1 MARALPHTLSFAD
14 LPPLPELYILWHPEC
29 THGAAIAWQIR
40 QWLRPAAGQ
49 GPQIFYRGEPAPGSE
64 SRLPLPLPGENRPWP
79 ADILAPAT
87 GHTLQIVIPLLDH
100 HMVADPAWRWWLEQL
115 SGEAETL
122 KAKPCGPDG
131 KNLRRMFLPVALT
144 RTAFNAPASV
154 AKQNF
159 LRIPDVLDRPA
170 ESLWVEPLQSP
181 LLGSLL
187 KPLTE
192 ALCNIVLNDSPVD
205 AEVSARKA
213 APLRLFISHAK
224 SDGTGPASRLRDY
237 IYSRTQLAA
246 FYDEN
251 NIPYGDN
258 FAEVL
263 NNSLESGETAA
274 LIAVVSDAY
283 ASRPWCRREL
293 RTFCKPKCLLKGYV
307 EVWSQQPV
315 LVVDVLEGKRL
326 TRGLTELATVPVL
339 RWRDELADRQQEETI
354 ITTLLREVFF
364 DGYCRLIS
372 RHFALTESEPRII
385 LSWKPDVVTLLQVM
399 AGRSGDRNESV
410 TVLYPGRELTAID
423 EETLNQLFPNISF
436 LSFAEADI
444 EFAK

>member
-1 MARALPHTLSFAD
+1 MARPLPPVSSPQD
-14 LPPLPELYILWHPEC
+14 IPPLPEIYILWHPEC
-29 THGAAIAWQIR
+29 AHGAAIAWQIR

-49 GPQIFYRGEPAPGSE
+49 GPRIFYRSEAAPGGAT
-64 SRLPLPLPGENRPWP
+64 RLPLPLPGENRTWP
-79 ADILAPAT
+79 ADLLPQQP
-87 GHTLQIVIPLLDH
+87 GDTLQIVIPLLDH
-100 HMVADPAWRWWLEQL
+100 HVVTDPAWRWWLEQL
-115 SGEAETL
+115 SE
-122 KAKPCGPDG
+122 PGP
-131 KNLRRMFLPVALT
+131 LPFPRMFLPVALT
-144 RTAFNAPASV
+144 RTAFNAPAAI

-159 LRIPDVLDRPA
+159 LRIPDVLNTPA
-170 ESLWVEPLQSP
+170 EALWVEPLESP

-192 ALCNIVLNDSPVD
+192 ALCRIVLTDFRNDVESN
-205 AEVSARKA
+205 SRKS

-224 SDGTGPASRLRDY
+224 ADGTGPASRLRDY

-251 NIPYGDN
+251 NIPYGDS
-258 FAEVL
+258 FSQVL
-263 NNSLESGETAA
+263 EASLASGETAA

-283 ASRPWCRREL
+283 ATRPWCRREL
-293 RTFCKPKCLLKGYV
+293 RSFCQPKCIMPGYA
-307 EVWSQQPV
+307 EVWALQPV

-339 RWRDELADRQQEETI
+339 RWRDGLPDWQQEETV

-364 DGYCRLIS
+364 DGYARLVS

-385 LSWKPDVVTLLQVM
+385 LSWKPDVVTLLHIL
-399 AGRSGDRNESV
+399 ANRPDGRN
-410 TVLYPGRELTAID
+410 TLTTILYPGRELSSTD
-423 EETLNQLFPNISF
+423 EETLHQLFPNITF

-444 EFAK
+444 EFAQ